1 MPLNHL
7 VTVKGL
13 EISKKR
19 VPVAHPG
26 DLCEIS
32 LNLSPAI
39 DPNYIKSGNV
49 LCDPKYPINQVREFR
64 AQIVVFDIKTPIT
77 RGQNIILYS
86 FSNKIPGKLNKLEAI
101 VNPKSGETI
110 KANPKCLIKN
120 QTAIV
125 HIKLEEK
132 ACLELFSNYKA
143 MGRITVRDRNETLAS
158 GIIIELGPPQKG
170 PLNTPA
176 LLKKESSGR

>member
-1 MPLNHL
+1 LEWYTGLTLIDHLDNFKLPKRSLNKPLRVCIYDYYKQTEGNLIGDCVQAKVESGIIKDRDSLILMPLNHL
-7 VTVKGL
+7 VTVKGI

-19 VPVAHPG
+19 VPVARPG

-39 DPNYIKSGNV
+39 DPNYIKAGNV
-49 LCDPKYPINQVREFR
+49 MCDPRFPIHQVKEFR

-77 RGQNIILYS
+77 RGQPIIIFS
-86 FSNKIPGKLNKLEAI
+86 FSSKVPGRINKLEAI

-120 QTAIV
+120 
-125 HIKLEEK
+125 
-132 ACLELFSNYKA
+132 
-143 MGRITVRDRNETLAS
+143 
-158 GIIIELGPPQKG
+158 
-170 PLNTPA
+170 
-176 LLKKESSGR
+176 

>member
-1 MPLNHL
+1 MQAKVESGIIKDRDSLILMPLNHL
-7 VTVKGL
+7 VTVKGI

-19 VPVAHPG
+19 VPVARPG

-39 DPNYIKSGNV
+39 DPNYIKAGNV
-49 LCDPKYPINQVREFR
+49 MCDPRFPIHQVKEFR

-77 RGQNIILYS
+77 RGQPIIIFS
-86 FSNKIPGKLNKLEAI
+86 FSSKVPGRINKLEAI

-120 QTAIV
+120 
-125 HIKLEEK
+125 
-132 ACLELFSNYKA
+132 
-143 MGRITVRDRNETLAS
+143 
-158 GIIIELGPPQKG
+158 
-170 PLNTPA
+170 
-176 LLKKESSGR
+176 